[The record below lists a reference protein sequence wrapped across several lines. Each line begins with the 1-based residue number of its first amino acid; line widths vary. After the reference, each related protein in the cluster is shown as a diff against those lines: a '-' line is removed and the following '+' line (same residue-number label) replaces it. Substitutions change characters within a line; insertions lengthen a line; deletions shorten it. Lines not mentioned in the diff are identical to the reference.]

1 MFLSVS
7 SVSAVDDDSSIIGID
22 ADADSVSAE
31 YSLQENLQ
39 NDFENTILGEN
50 EPSNEWYVD
59 GSRSEDGNGSIDNP
73 FNNLKSSIDQS
84 KDGDTIFIAPGVYR
98 GSGLNVNL
106 SIDKSLS
113 LFASDSDV
121 VFDGENKYQIFNID
135 ADSFDIYGITFTNGN
150 SSGRGGAIFSQESL
164 ELVNCVFV
172 NNHADDL
179 GGAVFVLNN
188 FTDTEIW
195 STFINNSA
203 YNGGAIAF
211 GGKYFRNNVINSY
224 FENNTAERGGGAVY
238 ILGEAS
244 NNTFKSVFYRNNAEK
259 ASGGGI
265 FFYGPAEGNVFNSRF
280 KDNHAA
286 YGAGMFFLNVADN
299 NRFDSDFSFN
309 VAESCGGAMFFYAKS
324 NNNNF
329 TGYYNDNEALGK
341 LDPVNGN
348 GGAITFKQVATNA
361 IFIADFVNNLAVKT
375 GGGVNFRQTPINI
388 TFNSNFINNSAMWGG
403 GVNFFE
409 TFENVVFNGSFIN
422 NSAVYGGGI
431 FVKTGQI
438 ENTSFT
444 GNHATYGGAI
454 FFNGTGCVN
463 NVDFTANSAEEGGAI
478 FTNGNL
484 TVANAAFEDN
494 SAEDGTNQISLNM
507 TVGTVTLANVTPK
520 SVGPYKIADLSITD
534 ITVDDTVKIT
544 TEVTWKGNAVNEG
557 NVSIIIDN
565 KEYAANIEN
574 GTGVIEIPYLDEGSY
589 ANNVTFSYDQ
599 YYNDP
604 SQMAVFNVT
613 KEDTK
618 LITPS
623 RVISVTEGVNGYK
636 YQFILKDMNGTA
648 LAGYAVSVSFNGK
661 NQTVI
666 TDDAGWGTVTLNANA
681 EGTYDVVITFVGD
694 AKYNGITQSGTLK
707 LVKEKTA
714 FVAPDRVVYVQ
725 QMSRGYSY
733 SAILK
738 DVNGNALANRKVLF
752 IFGNQKQV
760 TYTDAN
766 GWATVKLTAVNAGTQ
781 SVTIKFAGDRYYRE
795 TTATRTIKIV
805 QEASKLTVSD
815 YTFKSTDNPKQ
826 ITAKLESKS
835 DVPVNGA
842 KVTFKVNGMTYVAT
856 TNESGIAVFSINLD
870 VVSIYTAVTSFETSR
885 FFKATSTTSKV
896 VIN

>member
-1 MFLSVS
+1 MLLSVS

-39 NDFENTILGEN
+39 NDFESTILSEN

-265 FFYGPAEGNVFNSRF
+265 FFYRPAEGNVFESRF
-280 KDNHAA
+280 KDNHAC

-341 LDPVNGN
+341 LDPINGN

-431 FVKTGQI
+431 FIKTGQI

-454 FFNGTGCVN
+454 FFNGTGRVN

-507 TVGTVTLANVTPK
+507 TVGTVTLVNVTPK
-520 SVGPYKIADLSITD
+520 RVGPYKIADL
-534 ITVDDTVKIT
+534 
-544 TEVTWKGNAVNEG
+544 EG

-565 KEYAANIEN
+565 KEYAANVEN

-604 SQMAVFNVT
+604 SQVAVFNVT

-707 LVKEKTA
+707 LVKEKTV

-842 KVTFKVNGMTYVAT
+842 KLTFKINGMTYVAT

-870 VVSIYTAVTSFETSR
+870 TINIYNAVTSFETSR